1 MQKLV
6 ITGGIPLEGTV
17 TLQGAK
23 NSVLPILAASLL
35 CRGETVL
42 ENCPRLTDV
51 FSACRILTAL
61 GCRCS
66 MKGHVARI
74 QADGVDCVEI
84 SESLMQEMRSSI
96 IFLGALLGRYGSCT
110 LSYPGGCELG
120 PRPIDMHL
128 QALRSMGAEI
138 VQNGGR
144 LLCRAAKGLRGKK
157 ISFKYPSVG
166 ATENIMLAA
175 VLAKGTTI
183 IYNAAREPE
192 ICDLASFLRQC
203 GAKIYGDG
211 GDTIT
216 IEGVSALHGTV
227 YRIMPDRIV
236 GMTYLT
242 AAAMTGG
249 TLQMKQTE
257 PSQMENLLP
266 VLEQAGCR
274 LDVAQKTIYLHAPAR
289 LRALPP
295 IRTMPHPGFPTDAQ
309 AIVMAMLT
317 GADGVSVFEET
328 VFENRYRHVDALLK
342 MGAEI
347 YVSGQTAVVK
357 GVRQLSGA
365 PVRATDLR
373 GGAAMVDY
381 VEYVDDLTV
390 LGEPWE
396 AENEYDLYQDFLL
409 DVISWGLQKY
419 RAKKRFLWQICYYVN
434 AWATFYYIF
443 GREITQENVEQW
455 KKTLFEEA
463 KERYP
468 DSMLFEFIPHAAQLD
483 YVWFYRLT
491 DEQRLQIRL
500 EVGEWNLQKN
510 DMDQAVQSYFDDAM
524 TWYRDN
530 GRKLLEAK
538 NKTNN

>member
-66 MKGHVARI
+66 MKGHIARI

-144 LLCRAAKGLRGKK
+144 LLCQAAKGLHGEK
-157 ISFKYPSVG
+157 IPFKYPSVG

-175 VLAKGTTI
+175 VLAKGTTV

-227 YRIMPDRIV
+227 YR
-236 GMTYLT
+236 
-242 AAAMTGG
+242 
-249 TLQMKQTE
+249 
-257 PSQMENLLP
+257 
-266 VLEQAGCR
+266 
-274 LDVAQKTIYLHAPAR
+274 
-289 LRALPP
+289 
-295 IRTMPHPGFPTDAQ
+295 
-309 AIVMAMLT
+309 
-317 GADGVSVFEET
+317 
-328 VFENRYRHVDALLK
+328 
-342 MGAEI
+342 
-347 YVSGQTAVVK
+347 
-357 GVRQLSGA
+357 LS
-365 PVRATDLR
+365 L
-373 GGAAMVDY
+373 
-381 VEYVDDLTV
+381 
-390 LGEPWE
+390 
-396 AENEYDLYQDFLL
+396 
-409 DVISWGLQKY
+409 IH
-419 RAKKRFLWQICYYVN
+419 I
-434 AWATFYYIF
+434 
-443 GREITQENVEQW
+443 
-455 KKTLFEEA
+455 
-463 KERYP
+463 
-468 DSMLFEFIPHAAQLD
+468 
-483 YVWFYRLT
+483 
-491 DEQRLQIRL
+491 
-500 EVGEWNLQKN
+500 
-510 DMDQAVQSYFDDAM
+510 
-524 TWYRDN
+524 
-530 GRKLLEAK
+530 
-538 NKTNN
+538 

>member
-74 QADGVDCVEI
+74 QADDVDCVEI

-144 LLCRAAKGLRGKK
+144 LLCRAAKGLHGEK
-157 ISFKYPSVG
+157 IPFKYPSVG

-175 VLAKGTTI
+175 VLATGTTM

-266 VLEQAGCR
+266 VL
-274 LDVAQKTIYLHAPAR
+274 
-289 LRALPP
+289 
-295 IRTMPHPGFPTDAQ
+295 
-309 AIVMAMLT
+309 
-317 GADGVSVFEET
+317 
-328 VFENRYRHVDALLK
+328 
-342 MGAEI
+342 
-347 YVSGQTAVVK
+347 
-357 GVRQLSGA
+357 
-365 PVRATDLR
+365 
-373 GGAAMVDY
+373 
-381 VEYVDDLTV
+381 
-390 LGEPWE
+390 
-396 AENEYDLYQDFLL
+396 
-409 DVISWGLQKY
+409 
-419 RAKKRFLWQICYYVN
+419 
-434 AWATFYYIF
+434 
-443 GREITQENVEQW
+443 
-455 KKTLFEEA
+455 
-463 KERYP
+463 
-468 DSMLFEFIPHAAQLD
+468 
-483 YVWFYRLT
+483 
-491 DEQRLQIRL
+491 
-500 EVGEWNLQKN
+500 
-510 DMDQAVQSYFDDAM
+510 
-524 TWYRDN
+524 
-530 GRKLLEAK
+530 
-538 NKTNN
+538 

>member
-144 LLCRAAKGLRGKK
+144 LLCRAAKGLHGEK
-157 ISFKYPSVG
+157 IPFKYPSVG

-175 VLAKGTTI
+175 VLAKGTTV

-216 IEGVSALHGTV
+216 IEGVSALHGIV

-249 TLQMKQTE
+249 MLQMKQTE

-373 GGAAMVDY
+373 GGAAMVLAGLAAQGVTEVTQIFHIDRGY
-381 VEYVDDLTV
+381 EAIETV
-390 LGEPWE
+390 LSGIG
-396 AENEYDLYQDFLL
+396 ASIQ
-409 DVISWGLQKY
+409 
-419 RAKKRFLWQICYYVN
+419 
-434 AWATFYYIF
+434 
-443 GREITQENVEQW
+443 REI
-455 KKTLFEEA
+455 
-463 KERYP
+463 
-468 DSMLFEFIPHAAQLD
+468 
-483 YVWFYRLT
+483 
-491 DEQRLQIRL
+491 L
-500 EVGEWNLQKN
+500 E
-510 DMDQAVQSYFDDAM
+510 
-524 TWYRDN
+524 
-530 GRKLLEAK
+530 
-538 NKTNN
+538 

>member
-175 VLAKGTTI
+175 VVRLSSI
-183 IYNAAREPE
+183 MQPE
-192 ICDLASFLRQC
+192 SRKFVTWLLF
-203 GAKIYGDG
+203 YG
-211 GDTIT
+211 
-216 IEGVSALHGTV
+216 SA
-227 YRIMPDRIV
+227 
-236 GMTYLT
+236 
-242 AAAMTGG
+242 
-249 TLQMKQTE
+249 
-257 PSQMENLLP
+257 
-266 VLEQAGCR
+266 EQR
-274 LDVAQKTIYLHAPAR
+274 FT
-289 LRALPP
+289 
-295 IRTMPHPGFPTDAQ
+295 
-309 AIVMAMLT
+309 VMAATLSRLKAFLHYMEQFT
-317 GADGVSVFEET
+317 GLCQT
-328 VFENRYRHVDALLK
+328 ALL
-342 MGAEI
+342 A
-347 YVSGQTAVVK
+347 
-357 GVRQLSGA
+357 
-365 PVRATDLR
+365 
-373 GGAAMVDY
+373 
-381 VEYVDDLTV
+381 
-390 LGEPWE
+390 
-396 AENEYDLYQDFLL
+396 
-409 DVISWGLQKY
+409 
-419 RAKKRFLWQICYYVN
+419 
-434 AWATFYYIF
+434 
-443 GREITQENVEQW
+443 
-455 KKTLFEEA
+455 
-463 KERYP
+463 
-468 DSMLFEFIPHAAQLD
+468 
-483 YVWFYRLT
+483 
-491 DEQRLQIRL
+491 
-500 EVGEWNLQKN
+500 
-510 DMDQAVQSYFDDAM
+510 
-524 TWYRDN
+524 
-530 GRKLLEAK
+530 
-538 NKTNN
+538 